1 MILMGKGKGNKES
14 KDDKKE
20 TEEISNDDFRSSLSQ
35 AYKAFDT
42 DLVSTQEKDKQKR
55 KEILKEGII
64 RVEKESKR
72 LLKSSKLLVNKIME
86 LRKQAG
92 LSGSIGTAGKMKN
105 PVLFGSKGFEQKLR
119 QEILLIGNE
128 ELDEFGGAITL
139 GNFINYFKETRPNW
153 EVSPSHI
160 IRAIRSLQKDKVIP
174 PEVDLGEDEVLIRF
188 KPLETSSDFRA
199 VLQLATGL
207 ESLTKDILVSH
218 LGWSSERALDTLS
231 KMVEVGLAI
240 EDEETGQYY
249 FPGIFKLKL
258 SK

>member
-1 MILMGKGKGNKES
+1 MGKRKG
-14 KDDKKE
+14 KKE
-20 TEEISNDDFRSSLSQ
+20 TEDEKKEVREISDEDFRSSLSQ

-64 RVEKESKR
+64 KVEKDSKK
-72 LLKSSKLLVNKIME
+72 LLKSSKLLVNKIMQ
-86 LRKQAG
+86 LREQAG
-92 LSGSIGTAGKMKN
+92 LTGSIGTAGKMKT

-119 QEILLIGNE
+119 QEILIIGNE
-128 ELDEFGGAITL
+128 ELEEFGGAITL
-139 GNFINYFKETRPNW
+139 GNFIDYFKETRPNW

-174 PEVDLGEDEVLIRF
+174 PEIDLGNDEVLIRF

-207 ESLTKDILVSH
+207 EFLTRDILVSH
-218 LGWSSERALDTLS
+218 LGWSSERAVDTLS
-231 KMVEVGLAI
+231 KMAEIGLAV